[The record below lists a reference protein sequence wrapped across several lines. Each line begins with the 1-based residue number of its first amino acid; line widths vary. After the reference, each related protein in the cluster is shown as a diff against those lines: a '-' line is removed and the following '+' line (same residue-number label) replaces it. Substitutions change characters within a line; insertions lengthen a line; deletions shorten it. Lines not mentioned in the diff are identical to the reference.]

1 MLILGNGRMIT
12 RDADNPYLECGAVV
26 IDGTKIV
33 KAGTL
38 SEVKAAYPDAEFLDA
53 KGKVIMPAFINAHEH
68 IYSAFARGLSVKGYD
83 PKGFLDILDGMWWTI
98 DRNLTL
104 HDTYLSAMATYI
116 DSIKNGWPTVFAHLE
131 TFVPIRVLYMRLKGL
146 RKKPESAPVYA
157 MRSRI
162 VTGRIRQEIPLW
174 KMQSLSVMHKKRIP
188 A

>member
-116 DSIKNGWPTVFAHLE
+116 DSIKNGVTTVFFIIRELIRTTFYTNIFQFFAYIE
-131 TFVPIRVLYMRLKGL
+131 TAFEHSTRYHIFQFGTHNRIALTRFYM
-146 RKKPESAPVYA
+146 
-157 MRSRI
+157 
-162 VTGRIRQEIPLW
+162 
-174 KMQSLSVMHKKRIP
+174 
-188 A
+188 

>member
-98 DRNLTL
+98 DRDLTL
-104 HDTYLSAMATYI
+104 HDTYLSAMAT
-116 DSIKNGWPTVFAHLE
+116 SV
-131 TFVPIRVLYMRLKGL
+131 VLYMRLKGL

-174 KMQSLSVMHKKRIP
+174 KMQSLSVMHEKRIP

>member
-12 RDADNPYLECGAVV
+12 RDADNPYLECGAVVIDGTKIVKAGTLSEVKAAYPDDADNPYLECGAVV

-104 HDTYLSAMATYI
+104 HDTYLSCMI
-116 DSIKNGWPTVFAHLE
+116 HI
-131 TFVPIRVLYMRLKGL
+131 
-146 RKKPESAPVYA
+146 
-157 MRSRI
+157 
-162 VTGRIRQEIPLW
+162 
-174 KMQSLSVMHKKRIP
+174 
-188 A
+188 

>member
-68 IYSAFARGLSVKGYD
+68 IYSAFARDCPSKD
-83 PKGFLDILDGMWWTI
+83 MTQKDF
-98 DRNLTL
+98 
-104 HDTYLSAMATYI
+104 
-116 DSIKNGWPTVFAHLE
+116 
-131 TFVPIRVLYMRLKGL
+131 
-146 RKKPESAPVYA
+146 
-157 MRSRI
+157 
-162 VTGRIRQEIPLW
+162 
-174 KMQSLSVMHKKRIP
+174 
-188 A
+188 

>member
-98 DRNLTL
+98 DCNLTL
-104 HDTYLSAMATYI
+104 HDTYLSAMAAYI
-116 DSIKNGWPTVFAHLE
+116 DSTIMQALGPSV
-131 TFVPIRVLYMRLKGL
+131 VLYMRLKGL

-162 VTGRIRQEIPLW
+162 VTGRKRQEIPLW